1 MADDTAPMGPAEQA
15 ELARLRGRVAELE
28 AERGGGR
35 RRHRGRSFLAVVLIV
50 IGCVLAPLGIVAS
63 WAADQVGDTDRYV
76 DTVGPLA
83 SDPDIQ
89 KAVANRATNA
99 VMQRIDLQS
108 LLSEVPTDDRPLV
121 EKSLGKLGDSLEG
134 AVRSFVQDKAQAV
147 VASDAFENIWKQ
159 TNRKAH
165 SALDKALTGSGGGA
179 VKLEGGDTVTL
190 DLGPVVEQVK
200 QRLVDS
206 GLTVAA
212 KIPEVHT
219 DLTLVTNDN
228 IGKAKTYM
236 RLLQVMGNWLP
247 VLALVLVAAGVLVS
261 VRRRRSLVAAALAV
275 AVSCGLLAIGLRVFR
290 VIYLDRL
297 PANVSQDAAAAV
309 YDTMTHFLF
318 TMVRMVVAL
327 GVVVALGA
335 WLTGRGKR
343 AGVVRGLWT
352 SGIDG
357 ARLAADRAGFRTG
370 PVGPFVRRYRTWLVW
385 ILVVGALLVYL
396 LWSYPTGW
404 VVVGIALCLVFL
416 LAVVEFLAAEGGG
429 GDAAEAPGGTPTAPT
444 AV

>member
-1 MADDTAPMGPAEQA
+1 MAEETAPMGPAEQA

-28 AERGGGR
+28 AGRGGAG
-35 RRHRGRSFLAVVLIV
+35 RHRGRSFLAVVLIV

-63 WAADQVGDTDRYV
+63 WAADEVGDTDRYV

-83 SDPDIQ
+83 SNPDIQ

-99 VMQRIDLQS
+99 IMQRIDLKT
-108 LLSEVPTDDRPLV
+108 LLSEVPGDDRPLV
-121 EKSLGKLGDSLEG
+121 QKSLGKLGDSLEG
-134 AVRSFVQDKAQAV
+134 AVRSFVQDKAQGV

-206 GLTVAA
+206 GLTVAGR
-212 KIPEVHT
+212 IPEVHT

-228 IGKAKTYM
+228 IGKVKTYM

-247 VLALVLVAAGVLVS
+247 VIALVLVAAGVLLS
-261 VRRRRSLVAAALAV
+261 VRRRRSLVATALAV
-275 AVSCGLLAIGLRVFR
+275 AVSCGLLGIGLRVFR

-327 GVVVALGA
+327 GVVVALAA

-343 AGVVRGLWT
+343 AGLVRGLWV

-357 ARLAADRAGFRTG
+357 ARLTADRAGFRSG
-370 PVGPFVRRYRTWLVW
+370 PVGPFVRHHRKWIVW
-385 ILVVGALLVYL
+385 ILLAGALVVYV

-404 VVVGIALCLVFL
+404 VVVGIALCLLFL
-416 LAVVEFLAAEGGG
+416 LALVEFLAAEGD
-429 GDAAEAPGGTPTAPT
+429 GDGPDATAGTPPTPTA
-444 AV
+444 V

>member
-1 MADDTAPMGPAEQA
+1 MAEDTAPMGPAEQA

-28 AERGGGR
+28 AERGSGR
-35 RRHRGRSFLAVVLIV
+35 RRHRGRSFPAVVLIV

-63 WAADQVGDTDRYV
+63 WAADTVGDTDRYV
-76 DTVGPLA
+76 DTVAPLA

-89 KAVANRATNA
+89 KAVANRATDA
-99 VMQRIDLQS
+99 IMQRIDLRS
-108 LLSEVPTDDRPLV
+108 LLSQVPTDDRPLV
-121 EKSLGKLGDSLEG
+121 EKSLGKLGDSLEA
-134 AVRSFVQDKAQAV
+134 AVRSFVQDKAQGF

-159 TNRKAH
+159 TNRTAH
-165 SALDKALTGSGGGA
+165 GALDKALTGSGGGA

-212 KIPEVHT
+212 RIPEVHT
-219 DLTLVTNDN
+219 DFTLVRSDN

-275 AVSCGLLAIGLRVFR
+275 AVSCGLLGIGLRVFR

-297 PANVSQDAAAAV
+297 PASVSQDAAAAV

-343 AGVVRGLWT
+343 AGVVRGLWV

-385 ILVVGALLVYL
+385 ILVVAALLVHL

-404 VVVGIALCLVFL
+404 VVVGIALCLLFL
-416 LAVVEFLAAEGGG
+416 LAVVEFLAAEGNGG
-429 GDAAEAPGGTPTAPT
+429 GDREAAPQR
-444 AV
+444 

>member
-1 MADDTAPMGPAEQA
+1 MGPAEQA
-15 ELARLRGRVAELE
+15 ELERLRGRVAALE
-28 AERGGGR
+28 AERAP

-76 DTVGPLA
+76 DTVAPLA

-89 KAVANRATNA
+89 KAVANRATDA
-99 VMQRIDLQS
+99 VMQRIDLQA
-108 LLSEVPTDDRPLV
+108 LLSEVDTDDRPLV

-134 AVRSFVQDKAQAV
+134 AVRSFVQDKAQAF
-147 VASDAFENIWKQ
+147 VASDAFENVWEQ

-165 SALDKALTGSGGGA
+165 GALDKALTGSGGGA

-212 KIPEVHT
+212 RIPEVHT
-219 DLTLVTNDN
+219 EYTLVTNDN
-228 IGKAKTYM
+228 IGKAKTYL

-247 VLALVLVAAGVLVS
+247 VIALVLVAAGVLLS
-261 VRRRRSLVAAALAV
+261 GRRRRALVATALAV
-275 AVSCGLLAIGLRVFR
+275 AVTCGLLGIGLRVGR
-290 VIYLDRL
+290 VLYLDRL
-297 PANVSQDAAAAV
+297 PADVSQDAAAAV

-318 TMVRMVVAL
+318 TTVRMVVAL
-327 GVVVALGA
+327 GVVVALAA
-335 WLTGRGKR
+335 WLTGRGRR
-343 AGVVRGLWT
+343 ALLVRGLWV
-352 SGIDG
+352 SGID
-357 ARLAADRAGFRTG
+357 ATRLTADRAGFRTG
-370 PVGPFVRRYRTWLVW
+370 PVGPFVRRYRAW
-385 ILVVGALLVYL
+385 IVGVLVVGALVVYL

-404 VVVGIALCLVFL
+404 VVVGIALCLLFL
-416 LAVVEFLAAEGGG
+416 LAVVEFLAAEGGN
-429 GDAAEAPGGTPTAPT
+429 DARRGES
-444 AV
+444 

>member
-1 MADDTAPMGPAEQA
+1 MGPAEQA

-28 AERGGGR
+28 AERGSVRGSG

-50 IGCVLAPLGIVAS
+50 IGCILAPLGIVAS

-83 SDPDIQ
+83 SNPDIQ
-89 KAVANRATNA
+89 KAVANRATDA
-99 VMQRIDLQS
+99 IMQRIDLQS

-121 EKSLGKLGDSLEG
+121 EKSLGKLGDSLED
-134 AVRSFVQDKAQAV
+134 AVRSFVQDKAQGV

-206 GLTVAA
+206 GLTVAG

-219 DLTLVTNDN
+219 DYTLVTNDN
-228 IGKAKTYM
+228 IGKVKTYM

-247 VLALVLVAAGVLVS
+247 VLALVLVAGGVLLS
-261 VRRRRSLVAAALAV
+261 VRRRRAVVATALAV
-275 AVSCGLLAIGLRVFR
+275 AVSCGLLGIGLRVFR

-297 PANVSQDAAAAV
+297 PASVSQDAAAAV

-327 GVVVALGA
+327 GVVVALAA

-343 AGVVRGLWT
+343 ARLVRGLWI

-357 ARLAADRAGFRTG
+357 ARLTADRAGFRTG
-370 PVGPFVRRYRTWLVW
+370 PVGPFVRHHRTWIGW

-404 VVVGIALCLVFL
+404 VVVGIALCLLFL
-416 LAVVEFLAAEGGG
+416 LAVVEFLAAEGDGDGG
-429 GDAAEAPGGTPTAPT
+429 GPDAAGNPPAPT

>member
-1 MADDTAPMGPAEQA
+1 MGPTEQA
-15 ELARLRGRVAELE
+15 ELERLRGRVAALE
-28 AERGGGR
+28 AERAP

-76 DTVGPLA
+76 DTVAPLA

-89 KAVANRATNA
+89 KAVANRATDA
-99 VMQRIDLQS
+99 VMQRIDLQA
-108 LLSEVPTDDRPLV
+108 LLSEVDTDDRPLV

-134 AVRSFVQDKAQAV
+134 AVRSFVQDKAQAF
-147 VASDAFENIWKQ
+147 VASDAFENVWEQ

-165 SALDKALTGSGGGA
+165 GALDKALTGSGGGA

-212 KIPEVHT
+212 RIPEVHT
-219 DLTLVTNDN
+219 EYTLVTNDN
-228 IGKAKTYM
+228 IGKARTYL

-247 VLALVLVAAGVLVS
+247 VIALVLVAAGVLLS
-261 VRRRRSLVAAALAV
+261 VRRRRALVASALAV
-275 AVSCGLLAIGLRVFR
+275 AVTCGLLGIGLRVGR
-290 VIYLDRL
+290 VLYLDRL
-297 PANVSQDAAAAV
+297 PADVSQDAAAAV

-318 TMVRMVVAL
+318 TTVRMVVAL
-327 GVVVALGA
+327 GVVVALAA
-335 WLTGRGKR
+335 WLTGRGRR
-343 AGVVRGLWT
+343 ALLVRGLWV
-352 SGIDG
+352 SGID
-357 ARLAADRAGFRTG
+357 ATRLTADRAGFRTG
-370 PVGPFVRRYRTWLVW
+370 PVGPFVRRYRAW
-385 ILVVGALLVYL
+385 IVGVLVVGALVVYL

-404 VVVGIALCLVFL
+404 VVVGIALCLLFL
-416 LAVVEFLAAEGGG
+416 LAVVEFLAAEGGN
-429 GDAAEAPGGTPTAPT
+429 DARRGES
-444 AV
+444 

>member
-1 MADDTAPMGPAEQA
+1 MGPAEQA

-76 DTVGPLA
+76 DTIGPLA

-99 VMQRIDLQS
+99 IMQRIDLQS

-121 EKSLGKLGDSLEG
+121 EKSLGKLGDSLED
-134 AVRSFVQDKAQAV
+134 AVRSFVQDKAQGV

-159 TNRKAH
+159 TNRTAH
-165 SALDKALTGSGGGA
+165 GALDKALTGSGGGA

-247 VLALVLVAAGVLVS
+247 LLALVLVAAGVLVS

-275 AVSCGLLAIGLRVFR
+275 AVSCGLLGIGLRVFR

-297 PANVSQDAAAAV
+297 PANVSQGAAAAV

-343 AGVVRGLWT
+343 AGVVRGLWV

-370 PVGPFVRRYRTWLVW
+370 PVGPFVRRHRTWLVW

-404 VVVGIALCLVFL
+404 VVVGIALCLLFL

-429 GDAAEAPGGTPTAPT
+429 DDVADAPVGTPPTPTAL
-444 AV
+444 

>member
-1 MADDTAPMGPAEQA
+1 MGPAEQA

-28 AERGGGR
+28 AASGPA
-35 RRHRGRSFLAVVLIV
+35 RHRGRSFLAVVLIV

-63 WAADQVGDTDRYV
+63 WAADEVGDTDRYV

-83 SDPDIQ
+83 SNPDTQ
-89 KAVANRATNA
+89 KAVAGRATDA
-99 VMQRIDLQS
+99 IMQRIDLQS
-108 LLSEVPTDDRPLV
+108 LLSEVDTNDRPLV
-121 EKSLGKLGDSLEG
+121 EKSLGKLGDSLES

-147 VASDAFENIWKQ
+147 VASDAFENIWEQ

-190 DLGPVVEQVK
+190 DLGPVVDQVK

-206 GLTVAA
+206 GLTVAG

-219 DLTLVTNDN
+219 DYTLVTNEN
-228 IGKAKTYM
+228 IGKVKTYM

-247 VLALVLVAAGVLVS
+247 IIALVLVAGGVLLA
-261 VRRRRSLVAAALAV
+261 VRRRRALVTAALAA

-297 PANVSQDAAAAV
+297 PASVSQDAAAAV

-327 GVVVALGA
+327 GVVVAIAA

-343 AGVVRGLWT
+343 AGLVRGLWI

-357 ARLAADRAGFRTG
+357 ARLTADRAGFRTG
-370 PVGPFVRRYRTWLVW
+370 PVGPFVRRHRKW
-385 ILVVGALLVYL
+385 IVAALIVLALLVYL

-404 VVVGIALCLVFL
+404 VVVGIALSLLFL
-416 LAVVEFLAAEGGG
+416 LAVVEFVGAEDDAGGG
-429 GDAAEAPGGTPTAPT
+429 SPGAPPSAPT

>member
-1 MADDTAPMGPAEQA
+1 MAEDTAPMDPAEQA

-28 AERGGGR
+28 AERGG

-63 WAADQVGDTDRYV
+63 WAADTVGDTDRYV
-76 DTVGPLA
+76 ATVGPLA

-99 VMQRIDLQS
+99 IMQRIDLQS

-121 EKSLGKLGDSLEG
+121 DKSLGKLGDSLEG
-134 AVRSFVQDKAQAV
+134 AVRSFVQDKAQGV

-179 VKLEGGDTVTL
+179 VELKGGDTVTL

-219 DLTLVTNDN
+219 EFTLVTNDN

-247 VLALVLVAAGVLVS
+247 VLALVLVAAGVLLS
-261 VRRRRSLVAAALAV
+261 VRRRRSLVATALAV
-275 AVSCGLLAIGLRVFR
+275 AVSCGLLGIGLRVFR

-297 PANVSQDAAAAV
+297 PGGVSQDAAAAV

-343 AGVVRGLWT
+343 ARLVRGLWI
-352 SGIDG
+352 SGID
-357 ARLAADRAGFRTG
+357 ATRVTADRAGFRTG
-370 PVGPFVRRYRTWLVW
+370 PVGPFVRDHRTWIVW
-385 ILVVGALLVYL
+385 ILIAGSLLVYL

-404 VVVGIALCLVFL
+404 VVVGIALCLLFL
-416 LAVVEFLAAEGGG
+416 LAVVEFLAAVGNGAG
-429 GDAAEAPGGTPTAPT
+429 DGDAVPGR
-444 AV
+444 

>member
-1 MADDTAPMGPAEQA
+1 MGPAEQA

-35 RRHRGRSFLAVVLIV
+35 GRHRGRSFLAVVLIV

-76 DTVGPLA
+76 DTIGPLA

-99 VMQRIDLQS
+99 VMQRIDLES
-108 LLSEVPTDDRPLV
+108 LLSDVPTGDRPLV
-121 EKSLGKLGDSLEG
+121 EKSLGKLGDSLED
-134 AVRSFVQDKAQAV
+134 AVRSFVQDKAEGV

-159 TNRKAH
+159 TNRTAH
-165 SALDKALTGSGGGA
+165 GALDKALTGSGGGS

-219 DLTLVTNDN
+219 DFTLVTNDN

-275 AVSCGLLAIGLRVFR
+275 AVSCGLLGIGLRVFR

-343 AGVVRGLWT
+343 AGLVRGLWA

-357 ARLAADRAGFRTG
+357 ARLTADRAGFRTG
-370 PVGPFVRRYRTWLVW
+370 PVGPFVRRYRTWIVW

-404 VVVGIALCLVFL
+404 VVVGIALCLLFL

-429 GDAAEAPGGTPTAPT
+429 DGAADAPSGTPPTPTA
-444 AV
+444 V